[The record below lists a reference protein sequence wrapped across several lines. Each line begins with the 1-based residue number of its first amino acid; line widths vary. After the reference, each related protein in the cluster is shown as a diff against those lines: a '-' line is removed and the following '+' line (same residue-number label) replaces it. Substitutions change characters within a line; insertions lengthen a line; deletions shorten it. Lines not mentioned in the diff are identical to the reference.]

1 MHVPIDPPHPPQ
13 PLLSLRLDRNM
24 SPPPIDQELMQLQ
37 MVQSMIKQEP
47 KLDLAQVILDAV
59 AASTRAASKNFADI
73 FNCNNSSD
81 SNSDHRRQPS
91 DMNSNSEF
99 LIRNKYIVYSM
110 PTQQKKISIKSDIY
124 NFLIQYFSLKLNKK
138 TRIYL

>member
-1 MHVPIDPPHPPQ
+1 MHIPIDPPHPPQ

-24 SPPPIDQELMQLQ
+24 SPPQSIPMDQELMQLQ

-73 FNCNNSSD
+73 FNCNND
-81 SNSDHRRQPS
+81 SNSDHRRQQS
-91 DMNSNSEF
+91 EMNSN
-99 LIRNKYIVYSM
+99 NKFDVIM
-110 PTQQKKISIKSDIY
+110 
-124 NFLIQYFSLKLNKK
+124 
-138 TRIYL
+138 

>member
-24 SPPPIDQELMQLQ
+24 SPPQSIPMDQELMQLQ

-73 FNCNNSSD
+73 FNCNNTSD
-81 SNSDHRRQPS
+81 SSGDNRRQQQS
-91 DMNSNSEF
+91 DQNTSSKSFNINISKMQKEEHF
-99 LIRNKYIVYSM
+99 L
-110 PTQQKKISIKSDIY
+110 
-124 NFLIQYFSLKLNKK
+124 
-138 TRIYL
+138 